1 MLSVVSIDKGGG
13 HTDGMHA
20 RPDCSCCAETPTDGA
35 AAFSAA
41 RIIPAEAGT
50 ENSEIPSASSGGHQ
64 SVISDV
70 YYAALLRRRGP
81 HNASHS
87 VCLSVCL
94 SVRPSRSRK

>member
-1 MLSVVSIDKGGG
+1 MLSVVSIDKSGG

-50 ENSEIPSASSGGHQ
+50 ENSEIPSASSGEHQ

-70 YYAALLRRRGP
+70 YLLCIAIAEQGFCYMT
-81 HNASHS
+81 
-87 VCLSVCL
+87 VCLSV
-94 SVRPSRSRK
+94 SPSHS